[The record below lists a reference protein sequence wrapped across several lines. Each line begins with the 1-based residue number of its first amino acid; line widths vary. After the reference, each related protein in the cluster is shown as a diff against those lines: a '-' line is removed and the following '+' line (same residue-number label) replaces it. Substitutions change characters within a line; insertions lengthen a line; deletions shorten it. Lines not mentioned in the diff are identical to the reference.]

1 MEQQSDNPAVIEGED
16 ITNSR
21 SSEPEIHGFEFHGT
35 AMEYFRIWF
44 ANIFLTVITLG
55 IYGPWAKV
63 RTKKYFYRNTVLD
76 GEPFDYTGNPLAIL
90 KGYAIILAAFI
101 PIGIFQHMYPEFGGI
116 ITIFVYLC
124 IIPYLI
130 YKSLRFN
137 ARNLMYRN
145 LSCSFQGTPQESYT
159 INAGLVMLIPFTLG
173 LIFPYWD
180 FRRRK
185 YAFSNI
191 SYGNADFDF
200 KGGAGNFYKYYA
212 IASLI
217 PLLLLLLLGFMG
229 GIAYFIFNQS
239 DSQFLSDI
247 LARAASEDMKP
258 IWIMAAVTAYIVF
271 ILSMM
276 AVKQYIFVALTNCTI
291 NNLSIGSSMVFNSGM
306 KVTKFLVIQF
316 VNFFAILF
324 SLGLLYPWSRI
335 RKMKYITECLS
346 ITAYSDF
353 DSFVAVSAPDVSAL
367 GDAGA
372 DFFDI
377 DIAL

>member
-1 MEQQSDNPAVIEGED
+1 MEQQSDNPAVIEGEG
-16 ITNSR
+16 ITNPR
-21 SSEPEIHGFEFHGT
+21 SSKPEIHGFEFHGT

-44 ANIFLTVITLG
+44 ANIFLTIITLG

-63 RTKKYFYRNTVLD
+63 RTKKYFYRNTVLA

-116 ITIFVYLC
+116 ITLFVYLC

-159 INAGLVMLIPFTLG
+159 INAGLVILIPFTLG

-200 KGGAGNFYKYYA
+200 KGGAGSFYKYYA

-239 DSQFLSDI
+239 DSQFLTDI
-247 LARAASEDMKP
+247 LAGAASEDMKP

-271 ILSMM
+271 ILSIM
-276 AVKQYIFVALTNCTI
+276 AVKQYIFVVLTNCTI
-291 NNLSIGSSMVFNSGM
+291 NSLSIGSSMVFNSGM

-324 SLGLLYPWSRI
+324 SMGLLYPWSKV